1 MPPDY
6 TKTIAR
12 WFVNLGPWK
21 MRACA
26 ASKWGWTLK
35 NRDKVNCHCNSLM
48 LIGWPA
54 ALAGGV
60 GALAGFGL
68 RAGALARGWEL
79 PHYRKS

>member
-12 WFVNLGPWK
+12 WFVNLGSWK

-35 NRDKVNCHCNSLM
+35 NRDKVNCHRNSKLHKM
-48 LIGWPA
+48 KQVEVNTFGA
-54 ALAGGV
+54 AD
-60 GALAGFGL
+60 
-68 RAGALARGWEL
+68 AREAA
-79 PHYRKS
+79 